1 MATRWISEETVSKE
15 RTDIPNTKEEHVD
28 LCEALKRLG
37 FSREMEVVLYG
48 YKLELIS
55 DPIVIGPNLV
65 FVDAIESKS
74 GLLKRV
80 RIPLIILNRARAN
93 LKAT

>member
-1 MATRWISEETVSKE
+1 MATRRTSEEAAIKE
-15 RTDIPNTKEEHVD
+15 PTDIPNTREGEVD
-28 LCEALKRLG
+28 LCYVLKRLG
-37 FSREMEVVLYG
+37 FSRETEVVLYG

-55 DPIVIGPNLV
+55 DPIVIGPDLV

-74 GLLKRV
+74 GLRKRV